1 MKFTAQI
8 LSEAEQ
14 EKVHEVSLRILAEV
28 GVRYHGNKAL
38 PILARHGAKVDFD
51 TKIAYIPN
59 ELVEH
64 CLALVPKT
72 LVLAARNPRFN
83 YALPAA
89 ESRFC
94 IDGTAAFVS
103 DFMSGKRRYGTR
115 KDIVEALRVFQQ
127 LDLGVMA
134 WAPTCASDT
143 PATSRAL
150 HEFFSMM
157 RACSKHGQ
165 HELHTTA
172 QVPFLV
178 EGLLAVMGSEVEI
191 KERKCYSL
199 IYCPV
204 APLSHDGEMLDAY
217 LELGELDMP
226 VMTMPMPIT
235 GTTGPASLLGNICL
249 ANAENLSSI
258 VIYQLANPGRSL
270 IYSSATGVMDFL
282 SGAYLGGVPEMGLMS
297 AALSVMGDYYGL
309 PSGAAGVTADAKQPG
324 PEAIIEKILTTM
336 PPVIMGSDIIVGFG
350 ELEGDQLLV
359 LEQLVVDNEIAH
371 LCQRMAQGIDCG
383 DGKEL
388 FDDIHQVGPG
398 GHFLKSKSTRQA
410 PRSGEFYISRLIPR
424 GTYEAW
430 LEAGKPTIYD
440 RAREKVVEIL
450 EGPVIDPLP
459 DDVEGKLQEILRRA
473 DETLAKVSP

>member
-1 MKFTAQI
+1 MKFTAHI

-14 EKVHEVSLRILAEV
+14 EKAHNVSLRILAEV
-28 GVRYHGNKAL
+28 GVRYYGNKAL
-38 PILARHGAKVDFD
+38 PLLAHHGAKVDFD
-51 TKIAYIPN
+51 TRIAYIPK

-64 CLALVPKT
+64 CLAVVPKN
-72 LVLAARNPRFN
+72 LVLSARNPLFN
-83 YALPAA
+83 HALPAS

-103 DFMSGKRRYGTR
+103 DFISGKRRYGIR
-115 KDIVEALRVFQQ
+115 KDIEDSLRVFQE

-134 WAPTCASDT
+134 WAPTCASDA
-143 PATSRAL
+143 PAASRAL
-150 HEFFSMM
+150 HEFFCMM

-165 HELHTTA
+165 HELHSTA
-172 QVPFLV
+172 QVPYLV
-178 EGLLAVMGSEVEI
+178 EGLKAVVGSEAEI

-217 LELGELDMP
+217 LELGELDVP

-235 GTTGPASLLGNICL
+235 GTTGPASLFGNICL

-258 VIYQLANPGRSL
+258 VIYQLANPGRPL

-297 AALSVMGDYYGL
+297 AALSVMADYYEL
-309 PSGAAGVTADAKQPG
+309 PSSSAGVTADAKQPG

-336 PPVIMGSDIIVGFG
+336 PPMVLGSDIIVGFG

-371 LCQRMAQGIDCG
+371 LCQRMAQGIDG
-383 DGKEL
+383 SDGKEL

-398 GHFLKSKSTRQA
+398 GHFLKSRSTRQA

-440 RAREKVVEIL
+440 RARERVVEIL
-450 EGPVIDPLP
+450 EGPVVDPLS
-459 DDVEGKLQEILRRA
+459 DNVEGKLQEILSRA
-473 DETLAKVSP
+473 DVSLTKDAQ